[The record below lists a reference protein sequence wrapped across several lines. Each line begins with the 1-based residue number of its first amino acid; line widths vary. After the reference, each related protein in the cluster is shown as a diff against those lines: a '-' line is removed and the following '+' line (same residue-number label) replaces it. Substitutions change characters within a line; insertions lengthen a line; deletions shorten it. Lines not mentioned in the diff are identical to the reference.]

1 MKHKLLSILL
11 CLAMALGML
20 PAAALAAEP
29 LPEGADPAKWDTLTL
44 QKADGTALKE
54 GTDYTVTDGTYYHYA
69 YSESFKYHI
78 YNVTT
83 SDPIVIGGGAQ
94 YKNESL
100 TYPLKSRV
108 TLGDAVTS
116 VTLSDVTALGELSI
130 ADGSS
135 VTFTL
140 AGKNCVDHIYGK
152 GAATNMIFDG
162 EGSLTGKHIGGINK
176 YGADPADNVGCNIT
190 INSGTFNITAGYESA
205 IGGGQYGNAGKITIN
220 GGNITAKS
228 DYGAA
233 IGGGEHGKA
242 STIIINDG
250 EINATG
256 SFGAA
261 IGGGQDGKAE
271 KITIKGGSITA
282 RGSHVGAAIGGG
294 QDGDAGTIEISGGEL
309 NVTARNMAIGGQ
321 NADTITISGGNIKL
335 GKLNSSSKE
344 IPADASQIGAAKGG
358 KADQIKI
365 SGGSFN
371 VSIPKDYC
379 EAGFEPKDDGNG
391 NYTVEDNRPIEI
403 NGQRHS
409 TLDDAITA
417 AKDGDVITILVSDRY
432 KLNGSLNYKDKAITI
447 KAADG
452 VNATF
457 DMSGGAVALHNAKL
471 TFEGVTFDYYPNR
484 NYIGIQHTD
493 TMTYNNCTF
502 RGSSSCTPTA
512 RPSTTARSIRKAAM
526 LTTSGHTAQRT

>member
-1 MKHKLLSILL
+1 MRRKLLSII
-11 CLAMALGML
+11 LALTMALGML
-20 PAAALAAEP
+20 PAAALAEEP
-29 LPEGADPAKWDTLTL
+29 LPEGAAPAKWDTLTL

-69 YSESFKYHI
+69 YSEPFKYHI

-140 AGKNCVDHIYGK
+140 AGENCVDHIYGK

-233 IGGGEHGKA
+233 IGGGQA
-242 STIIINDG
+242 
-250 EINATG
+250 
-256 SFGAA
+256 
-261 IGGGQDGKAE
+261 
-271 KITIKGGSITA
+271 
-282 RGSHVGAAIGGG
+282 
-294 QDGDAGTIEISGGEL
+294 
-309 NVTARNMAIGGQ
+309 
-321 NADTITISGGNIKL
+321 
-335 GKLNSSSKE
+335 
-344 IPADASQIGAAKGG
+344 G
-358 KADQIKI
+358 KAD
-365 SGGSFN
+365 
-371 VSIPKDYC
+371 
-379 EAGFEPKDDGNG
+379 
-391 NYTVEDNRPIEI
+391 
-403 NGQRHS
+403 
-409 TLDDAITA
+409 
-417 AKDGDVITILVSDRY
+417 
-432 KLNGSLNYKDKAITI
+432 
-447 KAADG
+447 
-452 VNATF
+452 
-457 DMSGGAVALHNAKL
+457 
-471 TFEGVTFDYYPNR
+471 
-484 NYIGIQHTD
+484 
-493 TMTYNNCTF
+493 
-502 RGSSSCTPTA
+502 
-512 RPSTTARSIRKAAM
+512 RK
-526 LTTSGHTAQRT
+526 SVV